1 VLVLFCIAVTHPY
14 ALHVRAPGTENLNML
29 NLSPYHSSVKDHM
42 KKLIADPTPLFSP
55 SSNSYKDA
63 TLDGKA
69 WSDTNAWAACIQLL
83 PTLPHVRPLLLAG
96 LKSALDCFERFT
108 TEFIEGGLIDTS
120 TEAER
125 RKGNMPA
132 HNCNNEGLLGSWRRF
147 SRESPSSTVDHFTDQ
162 VMFHRNET
170 QAFIDDQM
178 NTEADQ
184 AFLRQEAR
192 RIDESGLEKA
202 RREELN
208 AHKLAA
214 VEAKR
219 VKDAEKAEKV
229 RMEKE
234 RLALIGIETNHDEIS
249 KMTDLKLK
257 DQLELHRRAGDKE
270 VPLKSKLKVKA
281 DRLTALL
288 AAVDRFEAR
297 INLPASVS
305 TN

>member
-1 VLVLFCIAVTHPY
+1 
-14 ALHVRAPGTENLNML
+14 M
-29 NLSPYHSSVKDHM
+29 
-42 KKLIADPTPLFSP
+42 
-55 SSNSYKDA
+55 
-63 TLDGKA
+63 
-69 WSDTNAWAACIQLL
+69 
-83 PTLPHVRPLLLAG
+83 LAG

-108 TEFIEGGLIDTS
+108 TEFIEGGLINTS

-170 QAFIDDQM
+170 QAFIDDHM

-184 AFLRQEAR
+184 AFLRQEAC

-208 AHKLAA
+208 THKLAA

-219 VKDAEKAEKV
+219 AKDTEKAEKM
-229 RMEKE
+229 RKERE
-234 RLALIGIETNHDEIS
+234 RLAAIGIETDRKEVE
-249 KMTDLKLK
+249 KMTDPKLK
-257 DQLELHRRAGDKE
+257 DQLELHRQAGDKE
-270 VPLKSKLKVKA
+270 VPIKLKLKLKA
-281 DRLTALL
+281 DRLAALL
-288 AAVDRFEAR
+288 AAVDQLESCVATPPF
-297 INLPASVS
+297 VS
-305 TN
+305 SA